1 MRKGITKELIN
12 ILEGKHTTV
21 VDEEVLIEY
30 AMKNKVLLHVL
41 RALNINNSLRFEQ
54 ERMFKTI
61 LRRVEEV
68 SKALEVL
75 DFTFYKL
82 LKPVSY
88 VPADIDILVKVNEVE
103 YIVEKLNE
111 LGFKVVVKKPY
122 TIIFLKNSL
131 ILDVYTH
138 PTLGGVIYLNGQQ
151 LLRYKSIIEFNGL
164 SIPSLNN
171 YVEALISAIHSI
183 YKEKIYTLND
193 YIAIMKWANQKT
205 LELAEELKKLKAQM
219 IREQVLLA
227 KDLREVEPEYLVL
240 ARELLKG
247 SEEKIQQLAQPLT
260 PQTLTVEAKL
270 PPEVGEALT
279 KKTEELARKFEEREF
294 QARLSAVE
302 EALKRIAEVQKELA
316 ESQLKQ

>member
-12 ILEGKHTTV
+12 ILEGKPTV
-21 VDEEVLIEY
+21 VASKEVLIEY

-54 ERMFKTI
+54 ERRFKI
-61 LRRVEEV
+61 VLEGVEKI
-68 SKALEVL
+68 SKALEGV

-103 YIVEKLNE
+103 YVIEKLNE
-111 LGFKVVVKKPY
+111 LGFKVVVKEPY
-122 TIIFLKNSL
+122 TITFLKNSL

-164 SIPSLNN
+164 NIPSLNN
-171 YVEALISAIHSI
+171 YVEALISATHSI

-193 YIAIMKWANQKT
+193 YITIMKWANQKT
-205 LELAEELKKLKAQM
+205 LELAEELKCLPALKLATQINKTVEEGL
-219 IREQVLLA
+219 IELPYKIPTTTWVKLWIHKLT
-227 KDLREVEPEYLVL
+227 KD
-240 ARELLKG
+240 
-247 SEEKIQQLAQPLT
+247 PLT
-260 PQTLTVEAKL
+260 RSTCVNLPKVITSKHSLKTLKSKL
-270 PPEVGEALT
+270 T
-279 KKTEELARKFEEREF
+279 RETY
-294 QARLSAVE
+294 
-302 EALKRIAEVQKELA
+302 
-316 ESQLKQ
+316 